1 MSLPTPP
8 GPQQPPGAGC
18 VPWGVEGVE
27 RGRGVAQAVVQE
39 LWCPQ
44 HPREHLMAPAFA
56 LRSGTRDTANV
67 GQEGGTVPEEL
78 WGPSL
83 NTRCCLIPWG
93 WRPPWPAGTG
103 SLGTAEGRRS
113 RQRCGFGLRA
123 WSGAAICPRLPP
135 TLCHPGRMRGWQL
148 ALGTELPHTTRTPQA
163 PCSFPPL
170 PAFALARNR
179 ESVAPLPSGRD
190 PVLGGS
196 QSAGTL
202 LAPCSQ
208 QLPCA
213 QPLPHGAYG
222 HFLNSFYFNIFVI

>member
-39 LWCPQ
+39 LRCPW

-56 LRSGTRDTANV
+56 LRSGTRDTANM
-67 GQEGGTVPEEL
+67 GQEGGTVPGEL

-103 SLGTAEGRRS
+103 SLGTAEGWRS
-113 RQRCGFGLRA
+113 RQPPALWVWREGMA
-123 WSGAAICPRLPP
+123 WGSYLSLPP
-135 TLCHPGRMRGWQL
+135 SHPVTSWQDVGL
-148 ALGTELPHTTRTPQA
+148 AAGSGHRAA
-163 PCSFPPL
+163 PRHQYP
-170 PAFALARNR
+170 
-179 ESVAPLPSGRD
+179 
-190 PVLGGS
+190 
-196 QSAGTL
+196 AGTL
-202 LAPCSQ
+202 LLYPAAHLCSSTQQGEGGSSPLWKRPSLGGALSPQGPCL
-208 QLPCA
+208 LPA
-213 QPLPHGAYG
+213 AGSSPVPSPSLMVHTV
-222 HFLNSFYFNIFVI
+222 IF